1 MLNRRKPLSLLI
13 SAILVC
19 IQLLAP
25 RITLAQEGRNLTA
38 AQVNQGIGRGVD
50 YLLKVQNQNSGG
62 WDEYAAENCGASALI
77 TLALLNSGVPPTHPA
92 IAKALNYLRGIQANR
107 TYSVA
112 LQTMVFCA
120 ANPNE
125 DMLRI
130 KQNVQWLIQAQ
141 RPNGMWGYELTNLS
155 SDPSNTQFALLALS
169 DAQKLGVPV
178 PPRTYEL
185 SLRYWLQAQGRDGA
199 WSYNDNMFTGSMTAA
214 GITSVV
220 ITVGQLGQ
228 PHASI
233 KNNRIDCCGKTNI
246 TNDPIEGALN
256 WLAKNFKVFANPGGQ
271 WQLYYLYGLERVGR
285 LTGQR
290 FIGEHDWYREGA
302 AQLLGQQDR
311 LEGFFTSTSGFEAS
325 LHINTALALLF
336 LSKGKRQV
344 VISRLDYGPA
354 EDWNLHRYAIPNL
367 TGHIEQAW
375 KRDLSWQTIEIE
387 KSRLED
393 LLESPVLFIS
403 GSEEIRFTAEQ
414 KRLLKQYVDNGGFI
428 FAEACNGDGCNG
440 AAFDRSFRALIE
452 ELFEQPLQKLPP
464 THPIWFA
471 EATIDPQSLP
481 EEFWLFGLDHCCRT
495 SIVYSPIPLSCRWE
509 LNPPIKMQREIA
521 PSVQSEL
528 DNATKVGLNVAA
540 YATGRQLKEKLD
552 SVQVVR
558 PDSEATQILRGHIA
572 IPKIQHGG
580 GSNDAP
586 RAIPNL
592 LQWFRKEQPAD
603 VATKP
608 VLINAKLEEL
618 EKYPVVF
625 MHGRASFSFTEEER
639 TALRTYLERG
649 GFLFAD
655 AICANTAFAESF
667 RKEMALIAP
676 NNPLQPLPATHP
688 LLTEEFTGFDIRQVS
703 LIDPMKRGTGGV
715 VAQKQESIPEL
726 EFITWEDR
734 VAVVFSPLDLSC
746 ALESQQSLQCKG
758 YTRDDAAKIGINII
772 LYAMLQ

>member
-19 IQLLAP
+19 IQPLAP

-178 PPRTYEL
+178 PARTYEL

-246 TNDPIEGALN
+246 TNDPIDGALN

-290 FIGEHDWYREGA
+290 FIGDHDWYREGA
-302 AQLLGQQDR
+302 AQLLGQQD
-311 LEGFFTSTSGFEAS
+311 
-325 LHINTALALLF
+325 
-336 LSKGKRQV
+336 
-344 VISRLDYGPA
+344 
-354 EDWNLHRYAIPNL
+354 
-367 TGHIEQAW
+367 
-375 KRDLSWQTIEIE
+375 
-387 KSRLED
+387 
-393 LLESPVLFIS
+393 
-403 GSEEIRFTAEQ
+403 
-414 KRLLKQYVDNGGFI
+414 
-428 FAEACNGDGCNG
+428 
-440 AAFDRSFRALIE
+440 
-452 ELFEQPLQKLPP
+452 
-464 THPIWFA
+464 
-471 EATIDPQSLP
+471 
-481 EEFWLFGLDHCCRT
+481 
-495 SIVYSPIPLSCRWE
+495 
-509 LNPPIKMQREIA
+509 
-521 PSVQSEL
+521 
-528 DNATKVGLNVAA
+528 
-540 YATGRQLKEKLD
+540 
-552 SVQVVR
+552 
-558 PDSEATQILRGHIA
+558 
-572 IPKIQHGG
+572 
-580 GSNDAP
+580 
-586 RAIPNL
+586 
-592 LQWFRKEQPAD
+592 
-603 VATKP
+603 
-608 VLINAKLEEL
+608 
-618 EKYPVVF
+618 
-625 MHGRASFSFTEEER
+625 
-639 TALRTYLERG
+639 
-649 GFLFAD
+649 
-655 AICANTAFAESF
+655 
-667 RKEMALIAP
+667 
-676 NNPLQPLPATHP
+676 
-688 LLTEEFTGFDIRQVS
+688 
-703 LIDPMKRGTGGV
+703 
-715 VAQKQESIPEL
+715 
-726 EFITWEDR
+726 
-734 VAVVFSPLDLSC
+734 
-746 ALESQQSLQCKG
+746 
-758 YTRDDAAKIGINII
+758 
-772 LYAMLQ
+772 